1 MKTSLNHLP
10 VEKQKELQE
19 IMEFAVSTS
28 SVGMIVLFGS
38 FARGDWVDDKYV
50 ENGTTYEYK
59 SDFDLLFVVDYEHKV
74 MKGKQVRKLRRKMEE
89 EIKIETPLSI
99 IYHGIDYLN
108 DEIEDGNYFFTD
120 ILKEGILLYD
130 SKKYVLSE
138 PKKLTAKGRLRK
150 AQLYFE
156 KWFKNAN
163 EFFEFSEIAI
173 EKQYYSKAAFELHQA
188 TERYLMTLLLV
199 LTDYKPKTHNLEY
212 LFGKTSKLDAR
223 LKPIFPK
230 QTKEEIRL
238 FELLIKAYID
248 SRYKLDYEIKKEEL
262 EYLSEKVKQLQGLVE
277 KICKEKLQQLGNE

>member
-1 MKTSLNHLP
+1 MP
-10 VEKQKELQE
+10 IEKQKELQE
-19 IMEFAVSTS
+19 IVEFAVSTS
-28 SVGMIVLFGS
+28 PVAMIILFGS
-38 FARGDWVDDKYV
+38 YARGDWVEDKYV

-59 SDFDLLFVVDYEHKV
+59 SDFDLLFVVDYEHKAV
-74 MKGKQVRKLRRKMEE
+74 KGKHVRKLRRKMELV
-89 EIKIETPLSI
+89 IKIETPLSI

-108 DEIEDGNYFFTD
+108 DEIEDGNFFFTD

-130 SKKYVLSE
+130 SKKYVLSV

-150 AQLYFE
+150 AKLYFE
-156 KWFKNAN
+156 KWFKNADG
-163 EFFEFSEIAI
+163 FYDLFEYTFT
-173 EKQYYSKAAFELHQA
+173 KKDYNLAAFQLHQA
-188 TERYLMTLLLV
+188 TERYFMTMLLV
-199 LTDYKPKTHNLEY
+199 LTDYKPKSHNLEY

-238 FELLIKAYID
+238 FELLNKAYLD

-277 KICKEKLQQLGNE
+277 KICREKLQQLGNEE